1 MISNL
6 GWQHLFSED
15 DNDDGGGGNEEDNAI
30 PT

>member
-30 PT
+30 PA

>member
-15 DNDDGGGGNEEDNAI
+15 DNDDGGGGNEEDDAI

>member
-15 DNDDGGGGNEEDNAI
+15 NNDDGGGGNEEDNAI